1 MTSSQ
6 TVARETSTVNPL
18 IRPRIL
24 VADDSRVIRLAIMKI
39 LGTDFDIVQVENGV
53 IAWEQVCQD
62 STIQAVLTDIQM
74 PQMDGYELICRIR
87 AAEEARVRDLP
98 VITITGTDDDAIKQQ
113 AMACGATDFIVKP
126 LDALQLR
133 ARVQAYVRYDR
144 TTRELSEKS
153 LSLEEQAIT
162 DPQTGLRSRR
172 YLTQRGEQDIAYAQ
186 RHGQDLSL
194 LRVDIDGFKK
204 IYRAHGDEVGDRLI
218 EWVAKRLYS
227 TARTEDTVARVS
239 GAEFALLATNT
250 SMAEA
255 APLCDRILA
264 AVTTQPFSLGSV
276 TVPVTVTI
284 GLASLKEDRCDSIE
298 ALTRLAH
305 QRLCHASSEGG
316 NRVCKSVMDD
326 DQATV
331 EEVMLT
337 PVDGL
342 LPESSL
348 SLAVE
353 ESVPM
358 PEPVPELETQPLAVA
373 EVTSDDSSSSA
384 QECDVSPLTMA
395 SPLTIVRNAEEQF
408 SATPQT
414 LPAELLGVDKALALL
429 AQGKGQLLLPYLEML
444 MREIRPLIELHEHI
458 RSAGKP

>member
-1 MTSSQ
+1 MTSSL
-6 TVARETSTVNPL
+6 TASREPSAINPVV
-18 IRPRIL
+18 RPRIL

-39 LGTDFDIVQVENGV
+39 LGTDFDIVQVENGA
-53 IAWEQVCQD
+53 IAWEQICQD

-87 AAEEARVRDLP
+87 AAEDSRVRDLP
-98 VITITGTDDDAIKQQ
+98 VITITGTEDDSIKQQ
-113 AMACGATDFIVKP
+113 AMACGATDFIIKP

-153 LSLEEQAIT
+153 QSLEEQAIT

-204 IYRAHGDEVGDRLI
+204 VYRTHGDEVGDRLI
-218 EWVAKRLYS
+218 EWVAKLLYS

-239 GAEFALLATNT
+239 GAEFAILATNT
-250 SMAEA
+250 SLAEA
-255 APLCDRILA
+255 APLCGRIQD
-264 AVTTQPFSLGSV
+264 AVTAQPFSLGSMSI
-276 TVPVTVTI
+276 PVTVTI
-284 GLASLKEDRCDSIE
+284 GLASLKDDRCDTIE

-316 NRVCKSVMDD
+316 NRICISIL
-326 DQATV
+326 DQQHPPV

-337 PVDGL
+337 TVAGTPAEPA
-342 LPESSL
+342 LPIESEDAAFLADRRLEPETLPLVAAEHSL
-348 SLAVE
+348 DDT
-353 ESVPM
+353 ESGVQ
-358 PEPVPELETQPLAVA
+358 EYEI
-373 EVTSDDSSSSA
+373 SSA
-384 QECDVSPLTMA
+384 AMEI
-395 SPLTIVRNAEEQF
+395 PLTIERDADVR
-408 SATPQT
+408 SSVTPEAMAAD
-414 LPAELLGVDKALALL
+414 LIGVDKALSLI
-429 AQGKGQLLLPYLEML
+429 AQGKGRMLLPYLDLL
-444 MREIRPLIELHEHI
+444 MKEIQPLVELHEHI
-458 RSAGKP
+458 RAAGKP